1 MELVRKNIIECNQG
15 AVRAVRYNVDG
26 SYCLSCGSDKK
37 IKLWNPYSGLL
48 LKTYGGHAGEVMDAA
63 GSCDSGFIV
72 SVSADKSVIY
82 WDVTTGLPVRR
93 LRGHAGTVKCVKF
106 NEDSSVAVSGST
118 DNTVMCW
125 DVRTRKL
132 EPIQTMREAKDCVT
146 SLVVTEHKI
155 IAASLDGSIRQYDLR
170 AGELTCDTVGVPI
183 THVVQTTDGQ
193 CLLAACLDGTIRLID
208 TDSGELLSEYRGHQ
222 TEDYHIECAVIKSD
236 SQIIS
241 GSAEGCAVIWD
252 LVEGSEVRR
261 MYMGSGEVVH
271 SLAPHPTGSDIMFAR
286 RRHVELWG
294 VPSEEDGDESEVI
307 ME

>member
-261 MYMGSGEVVH
+261 MYMGSGGVVH

-294 VPSEEDGDESEVI
+294 LPSEEDGDEVEVI